1 MKVKTDKISL
11 GILALYAVYG
21 IFAIP
26 FVYFMLS
33 LAVGLIVYSTS
44 DSIEYTV
51 VAVLLTGVLTVL
63 ISQARRPEGFVDGG
77 AMISKRVESIR
88 RPQAKAPIG
97 VYASGFVEGFSDLSD
112 NPVPTEKKPEAPTAT
127 APTAPSAPSTPSA
140 NTVASTVAAATA
152 ATAPSTGA
160 TTSSTSQPAAVTK
173 SGFKDANSPNTDGL
187 FKLGSIPQDT
197 KGGFHIDQGTTVLN
211 ALNALQPDQVKRM
224 SEDTQKLIDTQK
236 SLMMM
241 LGTMKPMLSDGK
253 QLIDTFQTM
262 FGPGASGATGGPGAP
277 APV

>member
-1 MKVKTDKISL
+1 MKVNTEKISL
-11 GILALYAVYG
+11 GILALYGVYG

-33 LAVGLIVYSTS
+33 IAVGLIVYSTS

-51 VAVLLTGVLTVL
+51 VAVLLTGVVAVL
-63 ISQARRPEGFVDGG
+63 ISQARRSEGFVDSGPI
-77 AMISKRVESIR
+77 ISKRLASVR
-88 RPQAKAPIG
+88 RSQTAAPVG

-112 NPVPTEKKPEAPTAT
+112 NPVPEPTKSDTPPGATTPT
-127 APTAPSAPSTPSA
+127 APTADK
-140 NTVASTVAAATA
+140 VAAAVAAVAAASKPATSTA
-152 ATAPSTGA
+152 A
-160 TTSSTSQPAAVTK
+160 TTSSSSQPATA
-173 SGFKDANSPNTDGL
+173 GFKDANAAATDGL

-211 ALNALQPDQVKRM
+211 ALNALQPDQVKKM

-262 FGPGASGATGGPGAP
+262 FGPGATGAPGAP

>member
-1 MKVKTDKISL
+1 MKVKTDKIAL
-11 GILALYAVYG
+11 GILALYGVYG

-26 FVYFMLS
+26 FVYLMLS
-33 LAVGLIVYSTS
+33 LAIGLIVYSTS
-44 DSIEYTV
+44 DSIEFTV
-51 VAVLLTGVLTVL
+51 VAVLLTGVLSVL
-63 ISQARRPEGFVDGG
+63 ISQTRRPEGFVDGG
-77 AMISKRVESIR
+77 AMISKRVASIR
-88 RPQAKAPIG
+88 RPQPKAPIG

-127 APTAPSAPSTPSA
+127 PSAPSA
-140 NTVASTVAAATA
+140 NTVATTVAAATA
-152 ATAPSTGA
+152 ATSPSTSA

-173 SGFKDANSPNTDGL
+173 SGFKDANSASTEGL

-262 FGPGASGATGGPGAP
+262 FGPGASGAT

>member
-112 NPVPTEKKPEAPTAT
+112 NPVPTETKPEAA
-127 APTAPSAPSTPSA
+127 APEAAAPAAAAPAASTPGA
-140 NTVASTVAAATA
+140 NAVAKTVAAATA
-152 ATAPSTGA
+152 ATAPSTST
-160 TTSSTSQPAAVTK
+160 TTSSSSQPAAITK
-173 SGFKDANSPNTDGL
+173 SGFQDANSPSTEGL

-262 FGPGASGATGGPGAP
+262 FGPGAAGAP

>member
-112 NPVPTEKKPEAPTAT
+112 NPVPTEKKPEAPTA
-127 APTAPSAPSTPSA
+127 APTAPSTPSA
-140 NTVASTVAAATA
+140 STVASTVAAATA
-152 ATAPSTGA
+152 ATAPSTSA

-173 SGFKDANSPNTDGL
+173 SGFKDANSPSTEGL

-262 FGPGASGATGGPGAP
+262 FGPGASGAT

>member
-63 ISQARRPEGFVDGG
+63 ISQSRRPEGFVDGG

-112 NPVPTEKKPEAPTAT
+112 NPVPTEKKPEAPTASSS
-127 APTAPSAPSTPSA
+127 APTAS
-140 NTVASTVAAATA
+140 TVASTVAAATA
-152 ATAPSTGA
+152 ASAPSTSA

-173 SGFKDANSPNTDGL
+173 SGFKDANSPSTDGL

-262 FGPGASGATGGPGAP
+262 FGPGASGAMGASGTT

>member
-1 MKVKTDKISL
+1 MKVNTEKISL
-11 GILALYAVYG
+11 GILALYGVYG

-33 LAVGLIVYSTS
+33 IAVGLIVYSTS

-51 VAVLLTGVLTVL
+51 VAVLLTGVLAVL
-63 ISQARRPEGFVDGG
+63 ISQARRSEGFVDSGPV
-77 AMISKRVESIR
+77 ISKRIASVR
-88 RPQAKAPIG
+88 RPQATSPVG

-112 NPVPTEKKPEAPTAT
+112 NPVPEPTKSDTPPAT
-127 APTAPSAPSTPSA
+127 APTTDK
-140 NTVASTVAAATA
+140 VAAAVA
-152 ATAPSTGA
+152 AVAAASKPATSTAP
-160 TTSSTSQPAAVTK
+160 TTSSSSQPATA
-173 SGFKDANSPNTDGL
+173 GFKDANAAATDGL

-262 FGPGASGATGGPGAP
+262 FGPGASGAMGASGAT

>member
-33 LAVGLIVYSTS
+33 LAIGLIVYSTS

-112 NPVPTEKKPEAPTAT
+112 NPVPTETKPEAA
-127 APTAPSAPSTPSA
+127 APAASTPDA
-140 NTVASTVAAATA
+140 NAVAKTVAAATA
-152 ATAPSTGA
+152 ATAPSTST
-160 TTSSTSQPAAVTK
+160 TTSSSSQPAAITK
-173 SGFKDANSPNTDGL
+173 SGFQDANSPSTEGL

-262 FGPGASGATGGPGAP
+262 FGAGAAGAP

>member
-33 LAVGLIVYSTS
+33 LAIGLIVYSTS

-112 NPVPTEKKPEAPTAT
+112 NPVPTETKPEAA
-127 APTAPSAPSTPSA
+127 APAASTPGA
-140 NTVASTVAAATA
+140 NAVAKTVAAATA
-152 ATAPSTGA
+152 ATAPSTST
-160 TTSSTSQPAAVTK
+160 TTSSSSQPAAITK
-173 SGFKDANSPNTDGL
+173 SGFQDANSPSTEGL

-262 FGPGASGATGGPGAP
+262 FGPGAAGAP

>member
-33 LAVGLIVYSTS
+33 LAIGLIVYSTS

-112 NPVPTEKKPEAPTAT
+112 NPVPTETKPEAA
-127 APTAPSAPSTPSA
+127 APEAAAPAAAAPAASTPGA
-140 NTVASTVAAATA
+140 NAVAKTVAAATA
-152 ATAPSTGA
+152 ATAPSTST
-160 TTSSTSQPAAVTK
+160 TTSSSSQPAAITK
-173 SGFKDANSPNTDGL
+173 SGFQDANSPSTEGL

-262 FGPGASGATGGPGAP
+262 FGAGAAGAP

>member
-112 NPVPTEKKPEAPTAT
+112 NPVPTETKPEA
-127 APTAPSAPSTPSA
+127 APEAAPAAPAAPAASTPGA
-140 NTVASTVAAATA
+140 NAVAKTVAAATA
-152 ATAPSTGA
+152 ATAPSTSA
-160 TTSSTSQPAAVTK
+160 TTSSSSQPAAITK
-173 SGFKDANSPNTDGL
+173 SGFQDANSPSTEGL

-262 FGPGASGATGGPGAP
+262 FGPGAAGAP

>member
-51 VAVLLTGVLTVL
+51 VAILLTGVLTVL
-63 ISQARRPEGFVDGG
+63 ISQSRRPEGFVDGG

-112 NPVPTEKKPEAPTAT
+112 NPVPTEKKPEAPAAAASS
-127 APTAPSAPSTPSA
+127 APTAS
-140 NTVASTVAAATA
+140 TVASTVAAATA
-152 ATAPSTGA
+152 ASAPSTSA

-173 SGFKDANSPNTDGL
+173 SGFKDANSPSTDGL

-262 FGPGASGATGGPGAP
+262 FGPGASGAMSAT

>member
-1 MKVKTDKISL
+1 MKVKTDKIAL
-11 GILALYAVYG
+11 GILALYGVYG

-26 FVYFMLS
+26 FVYLMLS
-33 LAVGLIVYSTS
+33 LAIGLIVYSTS
-44 DSIEYTV
+44 DSIEFTV
-51 VAVLLTGVLTVL
+51 VAVLLTGVLSVL
-63 ISQARRPEGFVDGG
+63 ISQTRRPEGFVDGG
-77 AMISKRVESIR
+77 AMISKRVASIR
-88 RPQAKAPIG
+88 RPQPKAPIG

-127 APTAPSAPSTPSA
+127 APSAPSA
-140 NTVASTVAAATA
+140 NTVATTVAAATA
-152 ATAPSTGA
+152 ATSPSTSA

-173 SGFKDANSPNTDGL
+173 SGFKDANSPSTEGL

-262 FGPGASGATGGPGAP
+262 FGPGAAGAMGASGAT

>member
-1 MKVKTDKISL
+1 MKVNTEKISL
-11 GILALYAVYG
+11 GILALYGVYG

-33 LAVGLIVYSTS
+33 IAVGLIVYSTS

-51 VAVLLTGVLTVL
+51 VAVLLTGVLAVL
-63 ISQARRPEGFVDGG
+63 ISQARRSEGFVDSGPV
-77 AMISKRVESIR
+77 ISKRLASVR
-88 RPQAKAPIG
+88 RPQATSPVG

-112 NPVPTEKKPEAPTAT
+112 NPVPEPTKSDTPPAAT
-127 APTAPSAPSTPSA
+127 APTADK
-140 NTVASTVAAATA
+140 VAAAVA
-152 ATAPSTGA
+152 AVAAASKPATSTAP
-160 TTSSTSQPAAVTK
+160 TTSSSSQPATA
-173 SGFKDANSPNTDGL
+173 GFKDANAAATDGL

-262 FGPGASGATGGPGAP
+262 FGPGAAGAMGAST
-277 APV
+277 PV

>member
-77 AMISKRVESIR
+77 ALISKRVASIR

-112 NPVPTEKKPEAPTAT
+112 NPVPTEKKPEAAAA
-127 APTAPSAPSTPSA
+127 APAPAASTPGA
-140 NTVASTVAAATA
+140 NAVAKTVAAATA
-152 ATAPSTGA
+152 TSAPSTSA
-160 TTSSTSQPAAVTK
+160 TTSSSSQPAAVTK
-173 SGFKDANSPNTDGL
+173 SGFKDANSPSTEGL

-262 FGPGASGATGGPGAP
+262 FGPGASGAMGAST
-277 APV
+277 PV

>member
-51 VAVLLTGVLTVL
+51 VAILLTGVLTVL
-63 ISQARRPEGFVDGG
+63 ISQSRRPEGFVDGG

-97 VYASGFVEGFSDLSD
+97 VYASGFVGGFSDLSD
-112 NPVPTEKKPEAPTAT
+112 NPVPMEKKPEAP
-127 APTAPSAPSTPSA
+127 APAASTPGA
-140 NTVASTVAAATA
+140 NAVTKTVAAATA
-152 ATAPSTGA
+152 ATAPSTSA
-160 TTSSTSQPAAVTK
+160 TTSSSSQPAAVTK
-173 SGFKDANSPNTDGL
+173 SGFKDANSPSTEGL

-262 FGPGASGATGGPGAP
+262 FGPGASGATSPI
-277 APV
+277 

>member
-112 NPVPTEKKPEAPTAT
+112 NPVPTETKPEA
-127 APTAPSAPSTPSA
+127 APAASTPGA
-140 NTVASTVAAATA
+140 NAVAKTVAAATA
-152 ATAPSTGA
+152 ATAPSTSA

-173 SGFKDANSPNTDGL
+173 SGFQDANSPSTEGL

-262 FGPGASGATGGPGAP
+262 FGPGAMGTST
-277 APV
+277 PV

>member
-1 MKVKTDKISL
+1 MKVNTEKISL
-11 GILALYAVYG
+11 GILALYGVYG

-26 FVYFMLS
+26 FVYFILS
-33 LAVGLIVYSTS
+33 IAVGLIVYSTS

-51 VAVLLTGVLTVL
+51 VSVLLTGVLAVL
-63 ISQARRPEGFVDGG
+63 ISQARRSEGFVDSGPV
-77 AMISKRVESIR
+77 ISKRLASVR
-88 RPQAKAPIG
+88 RPQATSPIG

-112 NPVPTEKKPEAPTAT
+112 NPVPEPTKSDTPPATEPAPT
-127 APTAPSAPSTPSA
+127 APTADKLATA
-140 NTVASTVAAATA
+140 VAAVAAASKP
-152 ATAPSTGA
+152 ATSTTP
-160 TTSSTSQPAAVTK
+160 TTSSSSQPAKA
-173 SGFKDANSPNTDGL
+173 GFIDANAAATDGL

-211 ALNALQPDQVKRM
+211 ALNALQPDQVKKM

-262 FGPGASGATGGPGAP
+262 FGPSGKGATL
-277 APV
+277 

>member
-1 MKVKTDKISL
+1 MKVNTDKISL
-11 GILALYAVYG
+11 GILALYGVYG

-26 FVYFMLS
+26 FVYFILS
-33 LAVGLIVYSTS
+33 IAVGLIVYSTS

-51 VAVLLTGVLTVL
+51 VAVLLTGVIAVL
-63 ISQARRPEGFVDGG
+63 ISQARRSEGFVDGG
-77 AMISKRVESIR
+77 HVISKRLASIR
-88 RPQAKAPIG
+88 RPQKVAPVG

-112 NPVPTEKKPEAPTAT
+112 NPVPEPTKSDTPPATEPVAPVT
-127 APTAPSAPSTPSA
+127 APTADK
-140 NTVASTVAAATA
+140 VAAAVA
-152 ATAPSTGA
+152 AVAAASKPATSTAP
-160 TTSSTSQPAAVTK
+160 TTSSSSQPATA
-173 SGFKDANSPNTDGL
+173 GFKDANAATTDGL
-187 FKLGSIPQDT
+187 FKLGSIPQET

-262 FGPGASGATGGPGAP
+262 FGPSGKDATL
-277 APV
+277 

>member
-1 MKVKTDKISL
+1 
-11 GILALYAVYG
+11 
-21 IFAIP
+21 
-26 FVYFMLS
+26 
-33 LAVGLIVYSTS
+33 
-44 DSIEYTV
+44 V

-88 RPQAKAPIG
+88 RPQVKAPIG

-112 NPVPTEKKPEAPTAT
+112 NPVPTETKPEAAT
-127 APTAPSAPSTPSA
+127 APAAATPTANA
-140 NTVASTVAAATA
+140 VAKTVAAATA
-152 ATAPSTGA
+152 ATAPSTSA
-160 TTSSTSQPAAVTK
+160 TTSSSSQPAAVTK
-173 SGFKDANSPNTDGL
+173 SGFKDANSPSTEGL

-211 ALNALQPDQVKRM
+211 ALNALQPDQVKKM

-262 FGPGASGATGGPGAP
+262 FGPGASGATGAPGAP

>member
-1 MKVKTDKISL
+1 
-11 GILALYAVYG
+11 
-21 IFAIP
+21 
-26 FVYFMLS
+26 
-33 LAVGLIVYSTS
+33 
-44 DSIEYTV
+44 
-51 VAVLLTGVLTVL
+51 
-63 ISQARRPEGFVDGG
+63 
-77 AMISKRVESIR
+77 MISKRVESIR

-112 NPVPTEKKPEAPTAT
+112 NPVPTEKKPV
-127 APTAPSAPSTPSA
+127 APTAPSSAPTAS
-140 NTVASTVAAATA
+140 TVASTVAAATA
-152 ATAPSTGA
+152 ASAPSTSA

-173 SGFKDANSPNTDGL
+173 SGFKDANSPSTDGL

-262 FGPGASGATGGPGAP
+262 FGPGASGAMGAT

>member
-112 NPVPTEKKPEAPTAT
+112 NPVPTETKPEAAAT
-127 APTAPSAPSTPSA
+127 APASAAAPTANA
-140 NTVASTVAAATA
+140 VAKTVAAATA
-152 ATAPSTGA
+152 ATAPSTNA
-160 TTSSTSQPAAVTK
+160 TTSSSSQPAAVTK
-173 SGFKDANSPNTDGL
+173 SGFKDANSPSTEGL

-211 ALNALQPDQVKRM
+211 ALNALQPDQVKKM

-262 FGPGASGATGGPGAP
+262 FGPGASGAMGP
-277 APV
+277 V

>member
-1 MKVKTDKISL
+1 MKLKTDKISL
-11 GILALYAVYG
+11 GILALYGVYG

-51 VAVLLTGVLTVL
+51 VAILLTGVLTVL
-63 ISQARRPEGFVDGG
+63 ISQSRRPEGFVDGG
-77 AMISKRVESIR
+77 ALISKRVASIR

-112 NPVPTEKKPEAPTAT
+112 NPVPTEKKPEAPA
-127 APTAPSAPSTPSA
+127 APAPAASAPSA

-152 ATAPSTGA
+152 ATAPSTNA

-262 FGPGASGATGGPGAP
+262 FGPGASGAMGASSAT

>member
-1 MKVKTDKISL
+1 MKVNTEKISR
-11 GILALYAVYG
+11 GILALYGVYG

-33 LAVGLIVYSTS
+33 IAVGLIVYSTS

-51 VAVLLTGVLTVL
+51 VAVLLTGVVAVL
-63 ISQARRPEGFVDGG
+63 ISQARRSEGFVDSGPV
-77 AMISKRVESIR
+77 ISKRIASVR
-88 RPQAKAPIG
+88 RPQATSPVG

-112 NPVPTEKKPEAPTAT
+112 NPVPEPTKSDTPPAT
-127 APTAPSAPSTPSA
+127 APTTDK
-140 NTVASTVAAATA
+140 VAAAVA
-152 ATAPSTGA
+152 AVAAASKPATSTAP
-160 TTSSTSQPAAVTK
+160 TTSSSSQPATA
-173 SGFKDANSPNTDGL
+173 GFKDANAAATDGL

-262 FGPGASGATGGPGAP
+262 FGPTGAP
-277 APV
+277 SPV

>member
-1 MKVKTDKISL
+1 MKVNTEKISL
-11 GILALYAVYG
+11 GILALYGVYG

-33 LAVGLIVYSTS
+33 IAVGLIVYSTS

-51 VAVLLTGVLTVL
+51 VAVLLTGVVAVL
-63 ISQARRPEGFVDGG
+63 ISQARRSEGFVDSGPI
-77 AMISKRVESIR
+77 ISKRLASVR
-88 RPQAKAPIG
+88 RSQTAAPVG

-112 NPVPTEKKPEAPTAT
+112 NPVPEPTKSDTPPGATTPTADK
-127 APTAPSAPSTPSA
+127 
-140 NTVASTVAAATA
+140 VAAAVAAVAAASKPATSTA
-152 ATAPSTGA
+152 A
-160 TTSSTSQPAAVTK
+160 TTSSSSQPATA
-173 SGFKDANSPNTDGL
+173 GFKDANAAATDGL

-211 ALNALQPDQVKRM
+211 ALNALQPDQVKKM

-262 FGPGASGATGGPGAP
+262 FGPTGAP

>member
-112 NPVPTEKKPEAPTAT
+112 NPVPTEKKPEAPTAA
-127 APTAPSAPSTPSA
+127 APAAAPSAPSAS
-140 NTVASTVAAATA
+140 TVASTVAAATA
-152 ATAPSTGA
+152 ATAPSTSA

-173 SGFKDANSPNTDGL
+173 SGFKDANSPSTEGL

-262 FGPGASGATGGPGAP
+262 FGPGASGAMGASGAT

>member
-1 MKVKTDKISL
+1 MKVNTDKISL
-11 GILALYAVYG
+11 GILALYGVYG

-26 FVYFMLS
+26 FVYFILS
-33 LAVGLIVYSTS
+33 IAVGLIVYSTS

-51 VAVLLTGVLTVL
+51 VAVLLTGVIAVL
-63 ISQARRPEGFVDGG
+63 ISQARRSEGFVDSGPV
-77 AMISKRVESIR
+77 ISKRLASIR
-88 RPQAKAPIG
+88 RPQKVAPVG

-112 NPVPTEKKPEAPTAT
+112 NAVPEPTKSDTPPAAEPVAPTADKVAAAVAAVAAASKPATST
-127 APTAPSAPSTPSA
+127 APT
-140 NTVASTVAAATA
+140 
-152 ATAPSTGA
+152 
-160 TTSSTSQPAAVTK
+160 TSSSSQPAKA
-173 SGFKDANSPNTDGL
+173 GFKDANAATTDGL
-187 FKLGSIPQDT
+187 FKLGSIPQET

-262 FGPGASGATGGPGAP
+262 FGPGASGAT

>member
-1 MKVKTDKISL
+1 MKLKTDKIAL
-11 GILALYAVYG
+11 GILALYGVYG

-26 FVYFMLS
+26 FVYLMLS
-33 LAVGLIVYSTS
+33 LAIGLIVYSTS
-44 DSIEYTV
+44 DSIEFSV
-51 VAVLLTGVLTVL
+51 VAVLLTGVLSVL

-77 AMISKRVESIR
+77 AMISKRVASIR

-112 NPVPTEKKPEAPTAT
+112 NPVPTEKKPEAPA
-127 APTAPSAPSTPSA
+127 AAPSAPTAS
-140 NTVASTVAAATA
+140 TVASTVAAATA
-152 ATAPSTGA
+152 ATSPSTSA

-173 SGFKDANSPNTDGL
+173 SGFKDANSPNMDGL

-262 FGPGASGATGGPGAP
+262 FGPGASGAMGATAP
-277 APV
+277 A

>member
-1 MKVKTDKISL
+1 MKVNTEKISL
-11 GILALYAVYG
+11 GILALYGVYG

-33 LAVGLIVYSTS
+33 IAVGLIVYSTS

-51 VAVLLTGVLTVL
+51 VAVLLTGVLAVL
-63 ISQARRPEGFVDGG
+63 ISQARRSEGFVDSGPV
-77 AMISKRVESIR
+77 ISKRLASVR
-88 RPQAKAPIG
+88 RPQATSPVG

-112 NPVPTEKKPEAPTAT
+112 NPVPEPTKSDTPPAATEPVTVAPTADK
-127 APTAPSAPSTPSA
+127 
-140 NTVASTVAAATA
+140 VAAAVAAVAAASKPATSTA
-152 ATAPSTGA
+152 S
-160 TTSSTSQPAAVTK
+160 TTSSSSQPATA
-173 SGFKDANSPNTDGL
+173 GFKDANAAATDGL

-262 FGPGASGATGGPGAP
+262 FGPTGAP

>member
-112 NPVPTEKKPEAPTAT
+112 NPVPTETKPEA
-127 APTAPSAPSTPSA
+127 APAASTPGA
-140 NTVASTVAAATA
+140 NAVAKTVAAATA
-152 ATAPSTGA
+152 ATAPSTSA

-173 SGFKDANSPNTDGL
+173 SGFQDANSPSTEGL

-262 FGPGASGATGGPGAP
+262 FGSGAMGTST
-277 APV
+277 PV

>member
-33 LAVGLIVYSTS
+33 LAIGLIVYSTS

-112 NPVPTEKKPEAPTAT
+112 NPVPTETKPEAA
-127 APTAPSAPSTPSA
+127 APAASTPGA
-140 NTVASTVAAATA
+140 NAVAKTVAAATA
-152 ATAPSTGA
+152 ATAPSTST
-160 TTSSTSQPAAVTK
+160 TTSSSSQPAAITK
-173 SGFKDANSPNTDGL
+173 SGFQDANSPSTEGL

-262 FGPGASGATGGPGAP
+262 FGAGAAGAP

>member
-1 MKVKTDKISL
+1 MKVNTEKISL
-11 GILALYAVYG
+11 GILALYGVYG

-26 FVYFMLS
+26 FVYFILS
-33 LAVGLIVYSTS
+33 IAVGLIVYSTS

-51 VAVLLTGVLTVL
+51 VAVLLTGVLAVL
-63 ISQARRPEGFVDGG
+63 ISQARRSEGFLDSGPV
-77 AMISKRVESIR
+77 ISKRLASVR
-88 RPQAKAPIG
+88 RPQATSPVG

-112 NPVPTEKKPEAPTAT
+112 NPVPEPTKSDTPPATPTADKLAT
-127 APTAPSAPSTPSA
+127 A
-140 NTVASTVAAATA
+140 VAAVAAASKP
-152 ATAPSTGA
+152 ATSTTP
-160 TTSSTSQPAAVTK
+160 TTSSSSQPAKA
-173 SGFKDANSPNTDGL
+173 GFIDANAAATDGL

-211 ALNALQPDQVKRM
+211 ALNALQPDQVKKM

-262 FGPGASGATGGPGAP
+262 FGPSGKGATL
-277 APV
+277 

>member
-77 AMISKRVESIR
+77 AMISKRVASIR

-112 NPVPTEKKPEAPTAT
+112 NPVPMETKPEPPAAPA
-127 APTAPSAPSTPSA
+127 ASTPGA
-140 NTVASTVAAATA
+140 NAVAKTVAAATA
-152 ATAPSTGA
+152 ATAPSTSA
-160 TTSSTSQPAAVTK
+160 TTSSSSQPAAITK
-173 SGFKDANSPNTDGL
+173 SGFQDANSPSTEGL

-262 FGPGASGATGGPGAP
+262 FGPGAAGTPGAP

>member
-1 MKVKTDKISL
+1 MKLKTDKIAL
-11 GILALYAVYG
+11 GILALYGVYG
-21 IFAIP
+21 VFAIP
-26 FVYFMLS
+26 FVYLMLS
-33 LAVGLIVYSTS
+33 LAIGLIVYSTS
-44 DSIEYTV
+44 DSIEFSV
-51 VAVLLTGVLTVL
+51 VAVLLTGVLSVL
-63 ISQARRPEGFVDGG
+63 ISQTRRPEGFVDGG
-77 AMISKRVESIR
+77 AMISKRVASIR

-112 NPVPTEKKPEAPTAT
+112 NPVPTEKKPEAPTAAT
-127 APTAPSAPSTPSA
+127 AAAPTAS
-140 NTVASTVAAATA
+140 TVASTVAAATA
-152 ATAPSTGA
+152 ATAPSTSA

-173 SGFKDANSPNTDGL
+173 SGFKDSNSPNMDGL

-262 FGPGASGATGGPGAP
+262 FGPGASGAMGASGAS

>member
-1 MKVKTDKISL
+1 MKVNTEKISL
-11 GILALYAVYG
+11 GILALYGVYG

-33 LAVGLIVYSTS
+33 IAVGLIVYSTS

-51 VAVLLTGVLTVL
+51 VAVLLTGVLAVL
-63 ISQARRPEGFVDGG
+63 ISQARRSEGFVDSGPV
-77 AMISKRVESIR
+77 ISKRLASVR
-88 RPQAKAPIG
+88 RPQATSPVG

-112 NPVPTEKKPEAPTAT
+112 NPVPEPTKSDTPPATEPVAPVAPTADKVAAAVAAVAAASKPATST
-127 APTAPSAPSTPSA
+127 APT
-140 NTVASTVAAATA
+140 
-152 ATAPSTGA
+152 
-160 TTSSTSQPAAVTK
+160 TSSSSQPAKA
-173 SGFKDANSPNTDGL
+173 GFKDANAAATDGL
-187 FKLGSIPQDT
+187 FKLGSIPQET

-262 FGPGASGATGGPGAP
+262 FGPGASGAT

>member
-63 ISQARRPEGFVDGG
+63 ISQSRRPEGFVDGG

-112 NPVPTEKKPEAPTAT
+112 NPVPTEKKPEAPTASSS
-127 APTAPSAPSTPSA
+127 APTAS
-140 NTVASTVAAATA
+140 TVASTVAAATA
-152 ATAPSTGA
+152 ASAPSTSA

-173 SGFKDANSPNTDGL
+173 SGFKDANSPSTDGL

-262 FGPGASGATGGPGAP
+262 FGPGASGAT